1 MINISD
7 KMELLTVFPVK
18 RHASFWVETVFFF
31 FNVKRVVIDSYFID
45 YCIKNACSILSNVF
59 LASMDMII

>member
-31 FNVKRVVIDSYFID
+31 F
-45 YCIKNACSILSNVF
+45 L
-59 LASMDMII
+59 M